1 MSSRERRLT
10 TFYPLTQALVSFPNV
25 SQISQEK
32 IRHIPSS
39 SRDILVIDMHYP
51 THSML

>member
-1 MSSRERRLT
+1 VSSRERRLT

-32 IRHIPSS
+32 IRHIPS
-39 SRDILVIDMHYP
+39 RDILVIDMHYP